1 MARDAP
7 LEVADS
13 VEVFVELAPVGFAEG
28 AVEAELPA
36 GGLGGGWLS
45 VGLSAEDKFAVE
57 GRMERE
63 GEFTARR
70 RTREPGGRERVGAR
84 SGRGRRPACGGWRW
98 VAVGSGP

>member
-70 RTREPGGRERVGAR
+70 EDAGAGRARASWRPVGKRAAA
-84 SGRGRRPACGGWRW
+84 GVRW
-98 VAVGSGP
+98 VAVGSGG